1 MLFLLLSDLSF
12 SAPAC
17 PWMTLWKTK
26 PNVELS
32 GDVLKVG
39 TNLEISL
46 RTSME
51 QDRFYQ
57 ELELCQASGD
67 VVQSYSD
74 WMQDN
79 QPQFR
84 KLRYA
89 GLGVSGVSV
98 GLGAAVWEANADIGK
113 PAVVLGLATASFSAA
128 TFWIDRPSP
137 NIETAFLESFTLF
150 LERRHTSAMDWMD
163 QLLSAE
169 QVCFDHKAGARQALS
184 EQSQHCEQA
193 QFYIRNSDY
202 PNMFGAYSGEEIS
215 SRIEQLKL
223 ETQELDQRE
232 RVERALYYCNASGR
246 FSNSAS
252 AALALKDI
260 LWLVALPEE
269 NQPEIPG
276 SCQKKIDI
284 ANRMIVKE

>member
-12 SAPAC
+12 SASAC

-26 PNVELS
+26 PIVELS

-46 RTSME
+46 RTTME
-51 QDRFYQ
+51 QERFYQ
-57 ELELCQASGD
+57 ELELCQANGD

-84 KLRYA
+84 KLRYT
-89 GLGVSGVSV
+89 GLGVSALSV
-98 GLGAAVWEANADIGK
+98 GMGAAVWEANEDIGK
-113 PAVVLGLATASFSAA
+113 PAVILGLATASFSAA

-137 NIETAFLESFTLF
+137 NIETAFVESFTLF

-169 QVCFDHKAGARQALS
+169 QLCFDHKAEARHALA

-193 QFYIRNSDY
+193 QFYVRNSDY
-202 PNMFGAYSGEEIS
+202 PNMFGAYSGEEIK
-215 SRIEQLKL
+215 SRIKKLEL
-223 ETQELDQRE
+223 ETQELDHRE
-232 RVERALYYCNASGR
+232 RVDRALYYCNASGR

-260 LWLVALPEE
+260 MWLVALPEE
-269 NQPEIPG
+269 KRPEITD
-276 SCQKKIDI
+276 SCQKKIDM
-284 ANRMIVKE
+284 ANRMIAKE